1 MMIDTAKL
9 FENEIAFAESRII
22 ASGELAPMFSVH
34 FEKDGQDAVAAIIGD
49 FANYEAKMQS
59 VNLVKIIA
67 VAVDAYAVSLMTE
80 AWVAGIDKSTDKAI
94 VNLAASDRMD
104 RKEIVMVTM
113 SRRDAGPLFS
123 SREIER
129 DAAGKVVKLL
139 ADTAGDHTGFEGRMA
154 NLLPERRPTAR
165 EQRSA
170 EGLLRMFGIRME
182 KLQRH

>member
-1 MMIDTAKL
+1 MIDTTKL
-9 FENEIAFAESRII
+9 FEGDLGFAESRIMDR
-22 ASGELAPMFSVH
+22 GELAPMFSVH
-34 FEKDGQDAVAAIIGD
+34 FEKDGQDGVAAIIGD

-59 VNLVKIIA
+59 VNMVKIVA
-67 VAVDAYAVSLMTE
+67 VAMDAYAVSLMTE
-80 AWVAGIDKSTDKAI
+80 AWVAHIDKNTDQAVKD
-94 VNLAASDRMD
+94 LAPSERMD

-123 SREIER
+123 AREIQR
-129 DAAGKVVKLL
+129 DADGKVTGLL

-170 EGLLRMFGIRME
+170 QSLLRLLGITME
-182 KLQRH
+182 KLNRDN